1 MGPSIYTHSDMI
13 HRNWYTSIE
22 LWRGTFE
29 SDELDA
35 TFTHTFDFADDHP
48 SIDAAFQVI
57 KTKIFEDIP
66 VWMTNINQRIITIQN
81 LMEYCNVTSEP
92 DDDEPHDVNIP
103 MYEGTHTVERF
114 GILSN

>member
-1 MGPSIYTHSDMI
+1 MTRMGPSIYTHSDMI

-22 LWRGTFE
+22 LRCGTFE

-66 VWMTNINQRIITIQN
+66 VSMEKFNQSSMTEQHWI
-81 LMEYCNVTSEP
+81 E
-92 DDDEPHDVNIP
+92 
-103 MYEGTHTVERF
+103 
-114 GILSN
+114 